1 MEQTCGD
8 LNPSL
13 LTSRYAS
20 QSILINND
28 GHPKNVQYMFSN
40 LNEMYIMIKQNWS
53 DKEEIF
59 RKSKILKNC
68 GIIVE
73 EDFSRAAKFRRK
85 ELEKLVKEIKQLSPE
100 KKCVFK

>member
-1 MEQTCGD
+1 MKYKIHLFCGI
-8 LNPSL
+8 L
-13 LTSRYAS
+13 LICYNFT
-20 QSILINND
+20 
-28 GHPKNVQYMFSN
+28 
-40 LNEMYIMIKQNWS
+40 QNWS

-85 ELEKLVKEIKQLSPE
+85 ELEKLVKEIKQLSPD
-100 KKCVFK
+100 KKCIFK

>member
-1 MEQTCGD
+1 MFTR
-8 LNPSL
+8 LNK
-13 LTSRYAS
+13 
-20 QSILINND
+20 I
-28 GHPKNVQYMFSN
+28 
-40 LNEMYIMIKQNWS
+40 YIMIKQNWS

-100 KKCVFK
+100 KKCVFKYCLSR

>member
-1 MEQTCGD
+1 MTK
-8 LNPSL
+8 LF
-13 LTSRYAS
+13 
-20 QSILINND
+20 
-28 GHPKNVQYMFSN
+28 NVQYMFSN

>member
-1 MEQTCGD
+1 MQLQKIS
-8 LNPSL
+8 LN
-13 LTSRYAS
+13 
-20 QSILINND
+20 D
-28 GHPKNVQYMFSN
+28 CCDFF
-40 LNEMYIMIKQNWS
+40 QNWS

-85 ELEKLVKEIKQLSPE
+85 ELEKLVKEIKILERFHFADP
-100 KKCVFK
+100 